1 MITGEDPGGW
11 GRRCRAAAISSPGT
25 AASGRSAAAAS
36 TSSRTRSPAPAAGT
50 PTGSPCAARTRCQIG
65 PCGQPAACVPGDQ
78 PVSGPRAAVARS
90 APITRPARSTV
101 AAVPSS
107 QRGSTSTRIPVF
119 PHVILLG
126 VLKLLGCLRL
136 AWAGP
141 IRRGYGHRCLRSPG
155 RARSRN
161 DSVAFRSV

>member
-1 MITGEDPGGW
+1 MITGEDPGGLGAAVQRGGDLITRHGGEW
-11 GRRCRAAAISSPGT
+11 PVRSRRQHVIPDPKPSSCGRNSHGI
-25 AASGRSAAAAS
+25 
-36 TSSRTRSPAPAAGT
+36 
-50 PTGSPCAARTRCQIG
+50 PCAARTRCQIG

-119 PHVILLG
+119 PHVILFG

-141 IRRGYGHRCLRSPG
+141 IRGGYGHRCSRSAG
-155 RARSRN
+155 LARSRN